1 LADGLY
7 VQRRREPRFKP
18 NQNATVLVVGFKPGP
33 VIKACVLDI
42 SSRGMRLRTNVAV
55 PNGTKVDITVNRTV
69 SRGSVCRC
77 EPKGESYELGVR
89 DLETV
94 PAVS

>member
-1 LADGLY
+1 

-33 VIKACVLDI
+33 VINACVLDI
-42 SSRGMRLRTNVAV
+42 SSRGMRLRTNSPV

-77 EPKGESYELGVR
+77 EPHGESYELGVR